1 MKAYEVENY
10 LKEIESKSFDY
21 KTLLTYD
28 CLFEIKGSK
37 LDDDNLI
44 YALND
49 VDWDLFE
56 TYCKLRGS
64 HDETPKLADSTNDSE
79 YCHGYILFTAEPNI
93 DKLEK
98 NLIITALKN
107 DIRIKKI
114 PVKLIKEEIKQRN
127 EDLFNSLFEVI
138 E

>member
-1 MKAYEVENY
+1 MKAYEVQNY

-28 CLFEIKGSK
+28 CLFEVKGSG
-37 LDDDNLI
+37 LDDNNLI
-44 YALND
+44 HAIADLD
-49 VDWDLFE
+49 RDLFE

-64 HDETPKLADSTNDSE
+64 HDETPKLADSTNDYA
-79 YCHGYILFTAEPNI
+79 YCHGYILFTAEPNV

-98 NLIITALKN
+98 NLIVTALKN
-107 DIRIKKI
+107 DISVKKI
-114 PVKLIKEEIKQRN
+114 PVKLIKEEIKQKN
-127 EDLFNSLFEVI
+127 EDLFNSLFEII

>member
-1 MKAYEVENY
+1 MKAYEVQNY

-21 KTLLTYD
+21 QTLLTYD
-28 CLFEIKGSK
+28 YLFEVKGSE
-37 LDDDNLI
+37 LDDNNLI
-44 YALND
+44 HAIAD
-49 VDWDLFE
+49 VDLGLLE

-64 HDETPKLADSTNDSE
+64 YDETPKLADSTNDSE
-79 YCHGYILFTAEPNI
+79 YCHGYILFTVEPNV

-98 NLIITALKN
+98 NLIVTALKN
-107 DIRIKKI
+107 TISVRKI

-127 EDLFNSLFEVI
+127 EDLFNSLFEII